1 MNNAKSFTDNAM
13 GEVGVLELG
22 DNLPSFQDN
31 LVHHTINPDHLDL
44 NYRLN
49 NLVTNEPKRIDKVD
63 LYIE

>member
-1 MNNAKSFTDNAM
+1 
-13 GEVGVLELG
+13 
-22 DNLPSFQDN
+22 LPSFQDN
-31 LVHHTINPDHLDL
+31 LVHHAILLDHLDL